1 MEIKVKEYDAGPQK
15 SKAQVEEEL
24 LQKHETEVSGGTAE
38 ETKVEAVKVE
48 ATGQTE
54 EPTKTEETVKEEP
67 VVEEKPQMGEQEVLS
82 FIREKYSKE
91 VESIDDLFTK
101 REQEELP
108 SDVATYLQYKKD
120 TGRGFED
127 FAKISRDYSK
137 ESPDQ
142 VLSMYYA
149 EMEEGLDR
157 DEIDYLLNSKFGTDP
172 EVDSEDDIKKKNIDK
187 KKELA
192 KALKYFEGQK
202 EKYKVPVESMGTKIS
217 DEDQQ
222 MLKAYQEQVEKSKEA
237 QSLAQKRAESF
248 QENTNKLFT
257 EEFKGFKFNISDKE
271 YVYSPGD
278 FNELKKSQSDIM
290 NFISKFTNDQGE
302 ISDVVGYHKSLAMA
316 MNPEKFAKYFY
327 EQGVASAVN
336 ESAKKSK
343 NINLDMRQT
352 PQVTSKQGFSVK
364 ATTPSS
370 RRGLTIRSPKNK

>member
-222 MLKAYQEQVEKSKEA
+222 MLKAYQEQMEKSKEA

-352 PQVTSKQGFSVK
+352 P
-364 ATTPSS
+364 
-370 RRGLTIRSPKNK
+370 

>member
-1 MEIKVKEYDAGPQK
+1 MEIKVKEYDSGPQK

-24 LQKHETEVSGGTAE
+24 LQKHETEVSGESVE
-38 ETKVEAVKVE
+38 ENKVELVKVGE
-48 ATGQTE
+48 AAE
-54 EPTKTEETVKEEP
+54 IKETIIEEP
-67 VVEEKPQMGEQEVLS
+67 VVVEKPQMGEEEVLS
-82 FIREKYSKE
+82 FIKEKYSKE
-91 VESIDDLFTK
+91 VNSIDDLLAK

-108 SDVATYLQYKKD
+108 ADVATYLQYKKE

-127 FAKISRDYSK
+127 FAKINKDYSK

-142 VLSMYYA
+142 VLSMYYS
-149 EMEEGLDR
+149 EVEEGLDKE
-157 DEIDYLLNSKFGTDP
+157 EIDYLLNSRFGTDA
-172 EVDSEDDIKKKNIDK
+172 EIDSEDEIKKKSIDK

-192 KALKYFEGQK
+192 KALKHFEGQK
-202 EKYKVPVESMGTKIS
+202 EKYKVPVESMGTTFS
-217 DEDQQ
+217 DDDQQ
-222 MLKAYQEQVEKSKEA
+222 RFKAYQEQVEKSKETEG
-237 QSLAQKRAESF
+237 LMRKRSESF

-290 NFISKFTNDQGE
+290 NFVSKFTNDQGE
-302 ISDVVGYHKSLAMA
+302 ISDVVGYHKSLSMA
-316 MNPEKFAKYFY
+316 MNPQKFANYFY

-336 ESAKKSK
+336 ESVKKSK

-352 PQVTSKQGFSVK
+352 PQVTSKQGFNVK